1 MENKIKSGRSIDVV
15 LSIKP
20 LNFIKQVL
28 SMFCTSNGHSITD
41 FIRELVLD
49 KELSAESLRNI
60 KISMV
65 VNVGSVHHT
74 SGITGKM
81 KLNLR
86 EGDSGSKVS
95 FLSDIMYFPLGF
107 IMYIDPSEGD
117 KISGLDISDF
127 IQYKFD
133 EEVLIR
139 MQVSVVESNTTFP
152 GDFRTKSE
160 IEMAYVE
167 VEENE
172 L

>member
-1 MENKIKSGRSIDVV
+1 MSNLFKNIVMENKIKSGRSIDVV

-107 IMYIDPSEGD
+107 IMYIEPSEGD
-117 KISGLDISDF
+117 KISGLDILSL
-127 IQYKFD
+127 IQ
-133 EEVLIR
+133 I
-139 MQVSVVESNTTFP
+139 
-152 GDFRTKSE
+152 
-160 IEMAYVE
+160 
-167 VEENE
+167 
-172 L
+172 